1 MRSAIR
7 DRRKLRIAYVD
18 EKGKRTR
25 RTIWPLA
32 MAYYV
37 DVTLVGAWCELRK
50 DFRNFRVER
59 IAALTRAGGSA
70 SRITTAGC
78 SPNGWRCPRTGR
90 YGAVTSSASWR
101 SNAVEL
107 RCRQPG
113 MAARGELRAVELEEG
128 MSHRIEAEGV
138 AFLDD
143 DAGGLAP
150 DFDDEGFG
158 HGWISL
164 VSLDMVSIRR
174 FDNG

>member
-1 MRSAIR
+1 VTIVGIVAI
-7 DRRKLRIAYVD
+7 
-18 EKGKRTR
+18 
-25 RTIWPLA
+25 
-32 MAYYV
+32 
-37 DVTLVGAWCELRK
+37 
-50 DFRNFRVER
+50 ER
-59 IAALTRAGGSA
+59 A
-70 SRITTAGC
+70 
-78 SPNGWRCPRTGR
+78 
-90 YGAVTSSASWR
+90 
-101 SNAVEL
+101 EL

-113 MAARGELRAVELEEG
+113 MAARGELRAIELKEG